1 MLAFLLEVD
10 PVGQVVDMLEYL
22 CEAVLVLHNGG
33 PLGVQQGGTDQQV
46 EVLAR
51 LFSPQHLPNE
61 MNLLEQLFYDDGRIQ
76 LL

>member
-33 PLGVQQGGTDQQV
+33 PLRVQQGGTDQQV

-51 LFSPQHLPNE
+51 LLSP
-61 MNLLEQLFYDDGRIQ
+61 
-76 LL
+76 